1 MVKAAGANDDR
12 AVAADAG
19 CVVVEIVSL
28 ARQPVQRGEAGGGMG
43 AGSRRQNPKRA
54 DDRSHCPVPV
64 TEMETG
70 QQEQVTTGAPNGSP
84 AFGKDLEY
92 S

>member
-1 MVKAAGANDDR
+1 
-12 AVAADAG
+12 
-19 CVVVEIVSL
+19 
-28 ARQPVQRGEAGGGMG
+28 MG

-64 TEMETG
+64 TEMETA
-70 QQEQVTTGAPNGSP
+70 QQEQGNQLTRVGGCRLSGRIQVIHNGVFS
-84 AFGKDLEY
+84 AIFRFQWV